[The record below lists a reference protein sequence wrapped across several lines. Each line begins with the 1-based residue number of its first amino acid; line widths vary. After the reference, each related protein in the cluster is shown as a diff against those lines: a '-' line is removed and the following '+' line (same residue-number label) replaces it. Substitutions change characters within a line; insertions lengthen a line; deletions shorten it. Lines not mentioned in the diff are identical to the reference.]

1 MSKGY
6 IIIITTKGYSSYNV
20 IDVDNIIDNGDSY
33 NILGDNYDIYM
44 DKKYCDVDYG
54 TMSVRYND
62 GNLKVL
68 ITPGV

>member
-1 MSKGY
+1 MNKGY
-6 IIIITTKGYSSYNV
+6 VIIITTKGYSSYNV
-20 IDVDNIIDNGDSY
+20 IDIDNIIDNGESY

-44 DKKYCDVDYG
+44 DKKYCDIDYS

-62 GNLKVL
+62 GELKVL